1 MNKSQKMMY
10 TTLKI
15 LEKRKN
21 ASVAKIPPPP
31 VSSIEAVIHWQK
43 KEDEKTTSQEIPAS
57 PVPKN

>member
-1 MNKSQKMMY
+1 MY